1 MLITRKKHP
10 RRGLTAALILLP
22 AVLSGPLA
30 YGQIQDHTADKGK
43 NPELHITVHADRP
56 AAAEI
61 PSTIFGSFLEPIGRS
76 TYGGLWAELIE
87 NGSLEDGLWS
97 ASEVVRMVREQPELL
112 RGSQL
117 GLPLPWEPLVSSQGN
132 RYEPRWGDAANSS
145 RSLEIMALPTGE
157 TGIRQR
163 IYLPVQ
169 RTLEYDGSIWVKHL
183 SGPGAV
189 AVSIRKRDGGEQ
201 ILSEAKLDVNSPDW
215 TRYAFHLTLKPGEV
229 DRLEPVSFVV
239 SLSNDARALVD
250 EISLMPAD
258 NIDGM
263 DPDVIQMARDL
274 KPSVVRFGGNF
285 TSGYHWRDGIG
296 PREKRVSMLNLAW
309 GIPEYNTFGTDEFL
323 RFCELVHAQPQIALN
338 LGTGTPD
345 EAADW
350 VRYVDDHWGNK
361 KGGLLWELGNELWGN
376 WNTGYPARDQIGDRT
391 RSFSEAVR
399 KVDPTAKLIATGADP
414 DNFREWNAVQ
424 LRNPP
429 GTFNYL
435 STHFVVGVDNVQ
447 LRDASNEF
455 IAQAAFAMPV
465 GLAKRLGEMTEQIQQ
480 AGHDTKIAFT
490 EWLFIGRQFGS
501 RAAPDFTNMGGAVIT
516 GGFLNMLLDHSD
528 IVPISDM
535 TGILEFAGIWKRREQ
550 VYAAPAYWVLR
561 TYAEAAPQR
570 LLAVDSDA
578 PTYSVEK
585 GVNRVPD
592 IQDVP
597 WLDVRAALL
606 SDGDLA
612 LFCVNRSL
620 ERDYRAVIS
629 LDGFEPAHEATAQ
642 TISASSIYD
651 RNDED
656 DPNVVGVRTDHPA
669 AGRST
674 SYIFPHSSVV
684 VLRFHRVG
692 ARSGPPGQGR

>member
-1 MLITRKKHP
+1 MLVVLREQLS
-10 RRGLTAALILLP
+10 RMLAVGLISLAP
-22 AVLSGPLA
+22 VA
-30 YGQIQDHTADKGK
+30 YGQIQDHTPDPGR
-43 NPELHITVHADRP
+43 NPDVHIVVHADRP
-56 AAAEI
+56 AASEI
-61 PSTIFGSFLEPIGRS
+61 PSTLFGSFLEPIGRS
-76 TYGGLWAELIE
+76 TYGGLWAELVE

-97 ASEVVRMVREQPELL
+97 ASEVERMVREQPELR

-157 TGIRQR
+157 TGISQR

-169 RTLEYDGSIWVKHL
+169 RTLEYDGSLWVRHL
-183 SGPGAV
+183 SGPA
-189 AVSIRKRDGGEQ
+189 ALSVSIRKRDAGNR
-201 ILSEAKLDVNSPDW
+201 ILAEAKLDAGSPEW
-215 TRYAFHLTLKPGEV
+215 SRYTFHLTLKPGDV
-229 DRLEPVSFVV
+229 YRLEPVSFVV
-239 SLSNDARALVD
+239 SLSNDARVLVD

-263 DPDVIQMARDL
+263 DPDVVRLTRDS

-296 PREKRVSMLNLAW
+296 PRDKRVSMLNLAW
-309 GIPEYNTFGTDEFL
+309 GIPESNTFGTDEFL

-338 LGTGTPD
+338 LGTGTPE

-350 VRYVDDHWGNK
+350 VRYVNEHWESK
-361 KGGLLWELGNELWGN
+361 HGGLLWELGNELWGN
-376 WNTGYPARDQIGDRT
+376 WNTGYPTREQIGDRT
-391 RSFSEAVR
+391 RIFSEAVR
-399 KVDPTAKLIATGADP
+399 KVDPGARLIATGADP
-414 DNFREWNAVQ
+414 DSFREWNGVQ

-447 LRDASNEF
+447 LRDPSNEF

-465 GLAKRLGEMTEQIQQ
+465 GLGKRLQEMTEQIQQ
-480 AGHDTKIAFT
+480 AGHRDTKIAFT
-490 EWLFIGRQFGS
+490 EWLFVGRQFGGH
-501 RAAPDFTNMGGAVIT
+501 AAPDFNNMGGGVIT

-550 VYAAPAYWVLR
+550 VYAAPGYWVLR
-561 TYAEAAPQR
+561 SYAEAAPRR
-570 LLAVDSDA
+570 LLPVESDA
-578 PTYSVEK
+578 PTYSVQH
-585 GVNRVPD
+585 GVNRAPE

-606 SDGDLA
+606 ANGDLA
-612 LFCVNRSL
+612 LFCVNRNL
-620 ERDYRAVIS
+620 ERDYHAVIS
-629 LDGFEPAHEATAQ
+629 LQGFEPARAATAKV
-642 TISASSIYD
+642 ISAPSIYG

-656 DPNVVGVRTDHPA
+656 TPDAVGVVSDHPA
-669 AGRST
+669 AGKAT
-674 SYIFPHSSVV
+674 SYTFPHSSVV
-684 VLRFHRVG
+684 VLQFHRKE
-692 ARSGPPGQGR
+692 AR

>member
-1 MLITRKKHP
+1 MLIPLKEQL
-10 RRGLTAALILLP
+10 RRMLAITLISL
-22 AVLSGPLA
+22 APLFYGQVV
-30 YGQIQDHTADKGK
+30 YGQIQDHTPDTGK
-43 NPELHITVHADRP
+43 NPELHIVVHADRP
-56 AAAEI
+56 AASEI

-76 TYGGLWAELIE
+76 IYGGLWAELIE

-97 ASEVVRMVREQPELL
+97 ASEVARMVQEQPELL

-157 TGIRQR
+157 AGICQR

-183 SGPGAV
+183 SGPTV
-189 AVSIRKRDGGEQ
+189 VSVSIRKRDAGDQ
-201 ILSEAKLDVNSPDW
+201 ILAETKVDAGGPDW
-215 TRYAFHLTLKPGEV
+215 TRYTYHLTLKPGDV
-229 DRLEPVSFVV
+229 YRLEPVYFVV

-274 KPSVVRFGGNF
+274 KPSVIRFGGNF

-296 PREKRVSMLNLAW
+296 PRDKRVSMLNLAW

-338 LGTGTPD
+338 LGTGTPE
-345 EAADW
+345 EAANW
-350 VRYVDDHWGNK
+350 VRYVDEHWDNK

-391 RSFSEAVR
+391 RIFSEAIR
-399 KVDPTAKLIATGADP
+399 KLDPRARLIATGADP
-414 DNFREWNAVQ
+414 DNFQEWNAVQ
-424 LRNPP
+424 LSNPP

-435 STHFVVGVDNVQ
+435 STHFVVGVDQAQ
-447 LRDASNEF
+447 LRGPSNGF
-455 IAQAAFAMPV
+455 IAEAAFAMPV
-465 GLAKRLGEMTEQIQQ
+465 GLAKRLGEMTQQIQQ
-480 AGHDTKIAFT
+480 SGHHDTKIAFT
-490 EWLFIGRQFGS
+490 EWLFIGHQFGAH
-501 RAAPDFTNMGGAVIT
+501 AAPDFTNMGGGVIT

-550 VYAAPAYWVLR
+550 VYAAPGYWVLR

-578 PTYSVEK
+578 PTYSVEH
-585 GVNRVPD
+585 GVNRVPE

-597 WLDVRAALL
+597 WLDVRAAVLAN
-606 SDGDLA
+606 GNLA
-612 LFCVNRSL
+612 LFCINRSL
-620 ERDYRAVIS
+620 ERDFHAAIS
-629 LDGFEPAHEATAQ
+629 LQGFEPAHEATAKI
-642 TISASSIYD
+642 ISAPSIYD

-656 DPNVVGVRTDHPA
+656 NPDAVGVTSNQLPA
-669 AGRST
+669 GKST
-674 SYIFPHSSVV
+674 SYIFPHASVV
-684 VLRFHRVG
+684 VLEFQ
-692 ARSGPPGQGR
+692 RSSAH

>member
-1 MLITRKKHP
+1 MLIPAFRQQLSP
-10 RRGLTAALILLP
+10 MLTAALIALTP
-22 AVLSGPLA
+22 CV
-30 YGQIQDHTADKGK
+30 YGQIQDHTPDAGK

-61 PSTIFGSFLEPIGRS
+61 PATIFGSFLEPIGRS
-76 TYGGLWAELIE
+76 TYGGLWAELVE

-97 ASEVVRMVREQPELL
+97 ASEITRMVREQPELL

-163 IYLPVQ
+163 IYLPVH
-169 RTLEYDGSIWVKHL
+169 RTLDYDGSIWVKHL
-183 SGPGAV
+183 SGPA
-189 AVSIRKRDGGEQ
+189 ALSVSIRTHDSSDRVLAD
-201 ILSEAKLDVNSPDW
+201 AKLNADSAGW
-215 TRYAFHLTLKPGEV
+215 TRYTFHLKVQPDTVYP
-229 DRLEPVSFVV
+229 LEPVYFVI
-239 SLSNDARALVD
+239 SLSSDARALVD

-258 NIDGM
+258 NVDGM
-263 DPDVIQMARDL
+263 DPDVVQMARDL

-285 TSGYHWRDGIG
+285 TSGYHWRDAIG
-296 PREKRVSMLNLAW
+296 PRDKRVGRLNLAW

-323 RFCELVHAQPQIALN
+323 RFCELVHGEPQIALN
-338 LGTGTPD
+338 LGTGTPE

-350 VRYVDDHWGNK
+350 VRYVDEHWGNK
-361 KGGLLWELGNELWGN
+361 QGGLLWELGNELWGN

-391 RSFSEAVR
+391 RAFSEAVR
-399 KVDPTAKLIATGADP
+399 KVDPNSRLIATGADA

-424 LRNPP
+424 LKNPP

-435 STHFVVGVDNVQ
+435 STHFVVTTDSVQ
-447 LRDASNEF
+447 LANPSNDF

-480 AGHDTKIAFT
+480 AGHHDTKIAFT
-490 EWLFIGRQFGS
+490 EWLFVGNRQMGN
-501 RAAPDFTNMGGAVIT
+501 RAAPDFNNMGGAVIT

-535 TGILEFAGIWKRREQ
+535 TGIIEFAGIWKRREQ
-550 VYAAPAYWVLR
+550 VYGAPAYWVLR
-561 TYAEAAPQR
+561 SYAEAAPQR
-570 LLAVDSDA
+570 LLPVDSDA
-578 PTYSVEK
+578 PTYSVQR
-585 GVNRVPD
+585 GVTRAPE

-606 SDGDLA
+606 ANGDLA
-612 LFCVNRSL
+612 IFCVNRNL
-620 ERDYRAVIS
+620 DRDYRAVIS
-629 LDGFEPAHEATAQ
+629 VQGFEPGRQATAKI
-642 TISASSIYD
+642 ISAPSIYN
-651 RNDED
+651 RNDEENPD
-656 DPNVVGVRTDHPA
+656 AVGVTTEHPS
-669 AGRST
+669 AGKSTTYTFPHASVVILQLHRST
-674 SYIFPHSSVV
+674 AH
-684 VLRFHRVG
+684 
-692 ARSGPPGQGR
+692 

>member
-1 MLITRKKHP
+1 MLIAPKEQLGRV
-10 RRGLTAALILLP
+10 LAVALIS
-22 AVLSGPLA
+22 LSPVVYA
-30 YGQIQDHTADKGK
+30 QIQDHTADTRK
-43 NPELHITVHADRP
+43 NSELHIVVHADRP
-56 AAAEI
+56 AASEI

-97 ASEVVRMVREQPELL
+97 ASEVTRMAREQPELL

-117 GLPLPWEPLVSSQGN
+117 GLPLPWEPLVSGQGN
-132 RYEPRWGDAANSS
+132 RYEPHRGDAANSNE
-145 RSLEIMALPTGE
+145 SLEIMALPTGE

-169 RTLEYDGSIWVKHL
+169 RTLEYDGSLWVKHL
-183 SGPGAV
+183 SGPA
-189 AVSIRKRDGGEQ
+189 AASVSIRKHDGGNR
-201 ILSEAKLDVNSPDW
+201 ILAEAKIEANGSDW
-215 TRYAFHLTLKPGEV
+215 TRYTFHLTLKHGDVE
-229 DRLEPVSFVV
+229 RLEPVYFVV
-239 SLSNDARALVD
+239 SFSNDTRALVD

-296 PREKRVSMLNLAW
+296 PRDKRVAMLNLAW
-309 GIPEYNTFGTDEFL
+309 GIPEYNTFGTNEFL

-338 LGTGTPD
+338 LGTGTPE

-350 VRYVDDHWGNK
+350 VRYVDDHWGDK

-376 WNTGYPARDQIGDRT
+376 WNTGYPIRDQIGDRT
-391 RSFSEAVR
+391 RTFSEAVR
-399 KVDPTAKLIATGADP
+399 RVDPSARLIATGADP
-414 DNFREWNAVQ
+414 DNYREWNAVQ

-435 STHFVVGVDNVQ
+435 STHFVVGVDQVQ
-447 LRDASNEF
+447 LRDASNDF
-455 IAQAAFAMPV
+455 IAEAAFAMPV
-465 GLAKRLGEMTEQIQQ
+465 GLAKRLEEMTQQIQQ
-480 AGHDTKIAFT
+480 AGHHDTKIAFT
-490 EWLFIGRQFGS
+490 EWLFIGHQFGS
-501 RAAPDFTNMGGAVIT
+501 RAAPDSTNMGGSIIT

-550 VYAAPAYWVLR
+550 VYATPAYWVLR

-570 LLAVDSDA
+570 LVAVESDA
-578 PTYSVEK
+578 PSYSVEH
-585 GVNRVPD
+585 GVNRIPE
-592 IQDVP
+592 IQEVP
-597 WLDVRAALL
+597 WLDVRAARLAN
-606 SDGDLA
+606 GDLA

-620 ERDYRAVIS
+620 DRDYRAAIS
-629 LDGFEPAHEATAQ
+629 LQGFDPGREATAKI
-642 TISASSIYD
+642 ISAPSIYD

-656 DPNVVGVRTDHPA
+656 DSEAVGVTTDHPP
-669 AGRST
+669 AGKST
-674 SYIFPHSSVV
+674 TYTFPHASIV
-684 VLRFHRVG
+684 VLQFHRS
-692 ARSGPPGQGR
+692 AAH

>member
-1 MLITRKKHP
+1 MVSTLIREKLSP
-10 RRGLTAALILLP
+10 LLAGVLIALS
-22 AVLSGPLA
+22 SGV
-30 YGQIQDHTADKGK
+30 YGQIQDHTTDVGK
-43 NPELHITVHADRP
+43 NSELHIVVHADRP
-56 AAAEI
+56 AAGEI
-61 PSTIFGSFLEPIGRS
+61 PATIFGSFLEPIGRS
-76 TYGGLWAELIE
+76 TYGGLWAELLE

-97 ASEVVRMVREQPELL
+97 ASEVTRMVREQPELL
-112 RGSQL
+112 RASQL
-117 GLPLPWEPLVSSQGN
+117 GLPLPWEPLVSGQGN

-145 RSLEIMALPTGE
+145 CSLEIMALPTGE

-163 IYLPVQ
+163 IYLPAQ

-183 SGPGAV
+183 SGSA
-189 AVSIRKRDGGEQ
+189 ALSVSIRPHDSSDR
-201 ILSEAKLDVNSPDW
+201 ILAEAKLTADGAEW
-215 TRYAFHLTLKPGEV
+215 TRYTFHLMLKPGDV
-229 DRLEPVSFVV
+229 YWLEPLYFVI
-239 SLSNDARALVD
+239 SMSNDARALVD

-263 DPDVIQMARDL
+263 DPDVIRMARDL

-296 PREKRVSMLNLAW
+296 PRDKRVSQLNLAW

-323 RFCELVHAQPQIALN
+323 RFCELVHAEPQIALN

-350 VRYVDDHWGNK
+350 VRYVDEHWGNK
-361 KGGLLWELGNELWGN
+361 RGGLLWELGNELWGN
-376 WNTGYPARDQIGDRT
+376 WNTGYPTRDQIGDRT
-391 RSFSEAVR
+391 RAFSEAVR
-399 KVDPTAKLIATGADP
+399 KVDPSSRLIATGADP
-414 DNFREWNAVQ
+414 DNYREWNAVQ

-435 STHFVVGVDNVQ
+435 STHFVVTTDSVQ
-447 LRDASNEF
+447 LPNPSNDF

-465 GLAKRLGEMTEQIQQ
+465 GLGKRLQEMTEQIQQ
-480 AGHDTKIAFT
+480 AGHDDTKIAFT
-490 EWLFIGRQFGS
+490 EWLFVGNRQFGS
-501 RAAPDFTNMGGAVIT
+501 RAAPDFNNMGGAVIT
-516 GGFLNMLLDHSD
+516 GGFLNMLLDHSE

-578 PTYSVEK
+578 PTYSVTH
-585 GVNRVPD
+585 GVSRAPE

-597 WLDVRAALL
+597 WLDVRAAQLAN
-606 SDGDLA
+606 GDIA

-620 ERDYRAVIS
+620 ERDYRAAIS
-629 LDGFEPAHEATAQ
+629 LQGFEPAQQATAKI
-642 TISASSIYD
+642 ISAPSIYD

-656 DPNVVGVRTDHPA
+656 NPNAVGVTTDYPSV
-669 AGRST
+669 GKSIRYT
-674 SYIFPHSSVV
+674 FPHASVV
-684 VLRFHRVG
+684 VLQFHR
-692 ARSGPPGQGR
+692 STPH